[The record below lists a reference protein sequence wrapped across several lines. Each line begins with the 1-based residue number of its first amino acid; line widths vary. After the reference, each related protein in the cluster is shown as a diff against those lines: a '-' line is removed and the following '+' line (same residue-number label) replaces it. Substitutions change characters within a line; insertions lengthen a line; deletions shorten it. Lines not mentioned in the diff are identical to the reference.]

1 MPNIVIEKDVAFM
14 IATCKC
20 DLINGTLKEFGLFQF
35 GVLNSNTGCCLGA
48 GFRVLAN

>member
-1 MPNIVIEKDVAFM
+1 MPNIVIVKDVAFM

-20 DLINGTLKEFGLFQF
+20 DLINGTLLFGFFQF